1 MSRGPGRIQQ
11 AIVGLIEAD
20 PQGAWTTTELCEY
33 IYRSSVE
40 RWDRVAVAQALRGM
54 KLPPLW
60 CVRRT
65 GKQGAEHCLY
75 NAGDVESTL
84 RAAFAGDA
92 ASGYAWN
99 FEAWK
104 ARYPHR
110 IERARKDVG
119 EALRYYN
126 ASPVE
131 KLAIEVSELRRV
143 IELLHMASA
152 SEASPEISQLARHA
166 GELIDLR
173 EALKAAFPF
182 LGSDEAARPPQ
193 RPAHHDRQALPVSR
207 QAGESGAIDGR
218 PDRMSRRRPAM
229 TLDGKCILIA
239 EDEGIIAMDLAA
251 EVAAWGGEVVGPVAS
266 IDAALDIIASMP
278 LDGAI
283 LDLNLKGQMGFL
295 VADALADRDI
305 PFVFETA
312 YMKPGEA
319 PSRHAH
325 VPCIEKPF
333 TRSFVRHALERVM
346 SPRDQGLPL
355 A

>member
-11 AIVGLIEAD
+11 SVVAMIEAD

-33 IYRSSVE
+33 IYQSGVE
-40 RWDRVAVAQALRGM
+40 RWQRVAVARALRDM
-54 KLPPLW
+54 QLPPLW
-60 CVRRT
+60 CVRRI
-65 GKQGAEHCLY
+65 GKQGAEQCLY

-92 ASGYAWN
+92 AGGYTWN

-104 ARYPHR
+104 ARYPHL

-119 EALRYYN
+119 ETLRYYN
-126 ASPVE
+126 ASTAE
-131 KLAIEVSELRRV
+131 KLAIEVSELRQV

-152 SEASPEISQLARHA
+152 SEATSEISQLARRA
-166 GELIDLR
+166 AELIDKR
-173 EALKAAFPF
+173 EASKAAFSF
-182 LGSDEAARPPQ
+182 LGGDGAARPP
-193 RPAHHDRQALPVSR
+193 AHLDPQALPVSR
-207 QAGESGAIDGR
+207 QAGEDGVIDGR
-218 PDRMSRRRPAM
+218 PDRMSPRWPAM

-251 EVAAWGGEVVGPVAS
+251 EVAAWGGAVVGPVAS
-266 IDAALDIIASMP
+266 IDAALDIIATMP

-325 VPCIEKPF
+325 VPCIKKPF
-333 TRSFVRHALERVM
+333 RRSFVRHALERVM
-346 SPRDQGLPL
+346 YPRDQGLPL

>member
-1 MSRGPGRIQQ
+1 M
-11 AIVGLIEAD
+11 IEAD

-33 IYRSSVE
+33 IYRSRVE
-40 RWDRVAVAQALRGM
+40 GWHRVAVARVLCDMQ
-54 KLPPLW
+54 LPPLW

-65 GKQGAEHCLY
+65 GKQGAEQCLY

-92 ASGYAWN
+92 VSGHAWN

-104 ARYPHR
+104 ARHPHR
-110 IERARKDVG
+110 IEGARKDVG

-126 ASPVE
+126 ASSAE
-131 KLAIEVSELRRV
+131 KLAIEVSELRQV

-152 SEASPEISQLARHA
+152 SEASPEISQLARQA
-166 GELIDLR
+166 AELIDQR
-173 EALKAAFPF
+173 ETFRAAFPF
-182 LGSDEAARPPQ
+182 LGSDGAARPS
-193 RPAHHDRQALPVSR
+193 ALHDRQALPISR
-207 QAGESGAIDGR
+207 QACQGGVIDGR
-218 PDRMSRRRPAM
+218 PDCMSPRWPAM

-251 EVAAWGGEVVGPVAS
+251 EVAAWGGAVVGPVAS
-266 IDAALDIIASMP
+266 IDAALDIIATMR

-325 VPCIEKPF
+325 VPCIQKPF
-333 TRSFVRHALERVM
+333 RRSFVRHALERVM
-346 SPRDQGLPL
+346 CPRDEGLPL